1 MKYVYVI
8 YDPLYEKVLCVHEK
22 ANMDCNLCRG
32 IREQREKEKCVYFLE
47 EHKKLIHEKK

>member
-22 ANMDCNLCRG
+22 SNMECNLCRQ
-32 IREQREKEKCVYFLE
+32 ISKERYESHSVYHIE
-47 EHKKLIHEKK
+47 EHKKLIHEAI